1 MSFPTSDFYKK
12 RPHQEHNK
20 RLYSAGILP
29 YARHKDKIYFL
40 LGKDYKDDAWSDFG
54 GKAELFDNFEPHKT
68 ASREFYEETIGSIFS
83 LESVEHLLKNKTNY
97 KLVMSN
103 TLNGSPY
110 YMYIIQIPYD
120 NYRKIFI
127 KTLDFIR
134 HIKLD
139 TNKYYEKSDTKW
151 VSKESLLVSINKNLV
166 TENSSYIYAVKLRD
180 VFKKTIE
187 NAMDTIMEI

>member
-1 MSFPTSDFYKK
+1 MDSLQTEYIN
-12 RPHQEHNK
+12 NK
-20 RLYSAGILP
+20 RRQYSAGILP
-29 YARHKDKIYFL
+29 YAIHKEKVYFL

-54 GKAELFDNFEPHKT
+54 GKVELQDNCIPYRT
-68 ASREFYEETIGSIFS
+68 AAREFYEESIGSIFS
-83 LESVEHLLKNKTNY
+83 YDSVENLLKNEVNY
-97 KLVMSN
+97 KLVMSH

-110 YMYIIQIPYD
+110 YMYVIQIPYD

-127 KTLDFIR
+127 KTLSFIR

-151 VSKESLLVSINKNLV
+151 VSKESLFASINKTYCVDPQAMLY
-166 TENSSYIYAVKLRD
+166 TVKLRE

-187 NAMDTIMEI
+187 CGMDVITSI

>member
-1 MSFPTSDFYKK
+1 MEFTIDFNNSRK
-12 RPHQEHNK
+12 RQ
-20 RLYSAGILP
+20 YSAGILP

-54 GKAELFDNFEPHKT
+54 GKAELFDNSEPHKT
-68 ASREFYEETIGSIFS
+68 AAREFYEETVGSVFS
-83 LESVEHLLKNKTNY
+83 YESVEHLLRNKSNY
-97 KLVMSN
+97 KLVMSH

-110 YMYIIQIPYD
+110 YMYLIQIPYD

-127 KTLDFIR
+127 KTLDFIK

-151 VSKESLLVSINKNLV
+151 VSKESLLVSINKNLI
-166 TENSSYIYAVKLRD
+166 TDYQSSIYAVKLRD
-180 VFKKTIE
+180 VFKRSLETG
-187 NAMDTIMEI
+187 MEEILSI